1 MKKCMKLVII
11 FIFAIFI
18 NIIDI
23 KAATDFAYGASLENV
38 EGSNGSYVYSCGNLK
53 INFTVLKISSNN
65 TSKEDT
71 TSDGTEASGRI
82 LDESESKSLKKETI
96 KFNEGGVY
104 ATTYIAQAGT
114 KQTNKAVTFTIKGDN
129 SNSCKNGKIIL
140 NDRNGK
146 VNEVD
151 QENAYVKFRI
161 QIENPELIDG
171 QVEIGF
177 ETQYSRGEE
186 GKYSGYYGFTL
197 DFDIADKVNETIE
210 TGGDL
215 EATYEESS
223 SNVGEQVDESA
234 GYIPQKTSI
243 NGFGIGKSQK
253 IECDDSLKSFIDD
266 IWKYFTIFGP
276 ILLIVMVTLD
286 FFKALFS
293 SDSDMLIKA
302 GSNSVKRTISALIL
316 ILLPLILQTILGF
329 FGLELCI

>member
-1 MKKCMKLVII
+1 MKRYIELGII
-11 FIFAIFI
+11 FICAIFI
-18 NIIDI
+18 NIINV
-23 KAATDFAYGASLENV
+23 KAATDFAYGARLENIQS
-38 EGSNGSYVYSCGNLK
+38 SNGSYVYSCGNLK
-53 INFTVLKISSNN
+53 INFTVIKTSSNN
-65 TSKEDT
+65 TSDEDS
-71 TSDGTEASGRI
+71 TSEGEETSGRI
-82 LDESESKSLKKETI
+82 LDESDSRSLKKETI

-114 KQTNKAVTFTIKGDN
+114 KQTNKAIVFTIKGDN
-129 SNSCKNGKIIL
+129 SNSCKTGKIIL

-146 VNEVD
+146 YNKVD

-171 QVEIGF
+171 QVEIRF
-177 ETQYSRGEE
+177 QTQYSRGEE
-186 GKYSGYYGFTL
+186 GKDSGYYGFTL
-197 DFDIADKVNETIE
+197 DFDIADKVNEAIE

-223 SNVGEQVDESA
+223 SNVGEQIEESSD
-234 GYIPQKTSI
+234 YIPQKTSI
-243 NGFGIGKSQK
+243 NGFGIGESQK

-276 ILLIVMVTLD
+276 ILLIIMVTLD